1 MTYLIQFAPHFPHSC
16 LGGAGQQTV
25 RSVRHFLV
33 AIAVLGLAAATA
45 TAALTTPKLIYKVD
59 TVTVKA
65 SGSDLVVTAT
75 GAVNSG
81 GWSLPHLRVRGTH
94 AAESDTAIVDFLATP
109 PPPNVVVIQAL
120 VPVSAMARFPL
131 PRYGTVQV
139 QVVAETNSVTAP
151 VR

>member
-1 MTYLIQFAPHFPHSC
+1 M
-16 LGGAGQQTV
+16 

-33 AIAVLGLAAATA
+33 TIAVLGLAAATA
-45 TAALTTPKLIYKVD
+45 TAALATPKLIYKVD

-81 GWSLPHLRVRGTH
+81 GWTLPHLHIREAR
-94 AAESDTAIVDFLATP
+94 AAEADTAVVEFLATP
-109 PPPNVVVIQAL
+109 PQLNVVVIQAL

>member
-1 MTYLIQFAPHFPHSC
+1 M
-16 LGGAGQQTV
+16 

-33 AIAVLGLAAATA
+33 TIAVLGLAAATA
-45 TAALTTPKLIYKVD
+45 TAALATPKLIYKVD

-81 GWSLPHLRVRGTH
+81 GWTLPHLHIREAR
-94 AAESDTAIVDFLATP
+94 AAEADTAVVEFLATP
-109 PPPNVVVIQAL
+109 PQPNVVVIQTL